1 MPRRWRDKIAVT
13 RYLAAQVLP
22 DLLEPV
28 AERELTA
35 RLAQVA
41 QDPVALRR
49 AMVDQGVVQRTRD
62 GAEYWRTERT
72 EYDPDVFVP
81 DVGRIAGDVVRPG
94 EPAAD
99 DDVMGVH
106 ERRDPR
112 TTGETR

>member
-106 ERRDPR
+106 ERREPR